1 LKFYVITIFPDLIE
15 LFSNFGIIR
24 RAVKN
29 GLVDI
34 NAVNLRDFAYSKHKQ
49 TDDEPYGG
57 GPGMIMKP
65 EPPYYA
71 ISSVRKADNNTKVI
85 LLTPQGREFSQEIAE
100 EFSKQESLCFVCGRY
115 EGFDERIR
123 TMVDSELSIGKYI
136 LSGGEIAACAVIDAT
151 ARLLPGVIGNS
162 ESLIAETYGTNPE
175 YPQYTRPAVFKG
187 MEVPQILLSGNHE
200 KIRQWRKEHSYKKG
214 EYK

>member
-1 LKFYVITIFPDLIE
+1 LKFYVVTIFPDLIE
-15 LFSNFGIIR
+15 LFSNFGIIG
-24 RAVKN
+24 RAVRN
-29 GLVDI
+29 GLI
-34 NAVNLRDFAYSKHKQ
+34 KIEPVNLRDFAYSKHKQ

-71 ISSVRKADNNTKVI
+71 ISSIKRLDKKAKVV

-100 EFSKQESLCFVCGRY
+100 EFSKEESLCFVCGRY